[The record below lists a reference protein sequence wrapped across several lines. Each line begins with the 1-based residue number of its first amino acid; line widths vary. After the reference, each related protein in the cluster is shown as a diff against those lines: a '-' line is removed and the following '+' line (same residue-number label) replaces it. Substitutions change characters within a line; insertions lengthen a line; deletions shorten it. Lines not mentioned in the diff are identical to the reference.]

1 MKLSTEEIE
10 VLTFILDNEDFSQLS
25 PDYQK
30 IISSLRSKLSGT
42 GTVELFVD
50 GAADLHSGTAGIG
63 GVFYRNGE
71 ELYSFSEFIGSK
83 TNNEAE
89 YEALIQGIKEA
100 HKLNL
105 LSINIFADSQLVVRQ
120 ITGEYKVKNERMK
133 LLHKQALELLD
144 KLENWNIEHV
154 LRDKNTRADAL
165 SKSGMEKGRE

>member
-1 MKLSTEEIE
+1 MKLSKEEIE
-10 VLTFILDNEDFSQLS
+10 VLTFILENENFSHLS
-25 PDYQK
+25 PENQK
-30 IISSLRSKLSGT
+30 AISSLRSKLSGA
-42 GTVELFVD
+42 GAIELFVD
-50 GAADLHSGTAGIG
+50 GAADLHTETAGIG

-89 YEALIQGIKEA
+89 YEALIRGIKEA
-100 HKLNL
+100 HNLNL

-133 LLHKQALELLD
+133 LLHKQALELLG

-154 LRDKNTRADAL
+154 LWDKNKRADAL

>member
-89 YEALIQGIKEA
+89 YEALIRGIKEA
-100 HKLNL
+100 HNLKL
-105 LSINIFADSQLVVRQ
+105 LSLNIFADSQLVVRQ
-120 ITGEYKVKNERMK
+120 ITVEYKVKHERMK
-133 LLHKQALELLD
+133 PLHKQALELLD

>member
-1 MKLSTEEIE
+1 MKLSKEEIE
-10 VLTFILDNEDFSQLS
+10 VLTLILDNEDFSQLS

-50 GAADLHSGTAGIG
+50 GAADLHTETAGIG

-89 YEALIQGIKEA
+89 YEALIHGIKEA
-100 HKLNL
+100 HNLKL
-105 LSINIFADSQLVVRQ
+105 LSLNIFADSQLVVRQ

-133 LLHKQALELLD
+133 LLHKQALELLE

>member
-1 MKLSTEEIE
+1 MKLSKREIE
-10 VLTFILDNEDFSQLS
+10 VLTLILDNEDFSQLS

-30 IISSLRSKLSGT
+30 IISSLRSKLSST

-89 YEALIQGIKEA
+89 YEALIRGIKEA
-100 HKLNL
+100 HNLKL
-105 LSINIFADSQLVVRQ
+105 LSLNIFADSPLVVRQ
-120 ITGEYKVKNERMK
+120 IIGEYKV
-133 LLHKQALELLD
+133 
-144 KLENWNIEHV
+144 
-154 LRDKNTRADAL
+154 
-165 SKSGMEKGRE
+165 

>member
-1 MKLSTEEIE
+1 MKLSKEEIE
-10 VLTFILDNEDFSQLS
+10 VLTLILDNEDFSQLS

-63 GVFYRNGE
+63 GVFYRNGD

-100 HKLNL
+100 HKLNM

-120 ITGEYKVKNERMK
+120 ITG
-133 LLHKQALELLD
+133 
-144 KLENWNIEHV
+144 
-154 LRDKNTRADAL
+154 
-165 SKSGMEKGRE
+165 

>member
-1 MKLSTEEIE
+1 MKLSKEEIE
-10 VLTFILDNEDFSQLS
+10 VLTFILENEDFSHLS
-25 PDYQK
+25 PENQK
-30 IISSLRSKLSGT
+30 AISSLRSKLSGA
-42 GTVELFVD
+42 GAIELFVD
-50 GAADLHSGTAGIG
+50 GASDLHTKTAGIG

-89 YEALIQGIKEA
+89 YEALIRGIKEA
-100 HKLNL
+100 HNLNL

-144 KLENWNIEHV
+144 KLENCNIEHI
-154 LRDKNTRADAL
+154 LRYKNKRADAL

>member
-1 MKLSTEEIE
+1 MKLNKEEIE
-10 VLTFILDNEDFSQLS
+10 VLTFILENGDFFHLS
-25 PDYQK
+25 PIHQK
-30 IISSLRSKLSGT
+30 AIASLRSKLPGAGT
-42 GTVELFVD
+42 IELFVD
-50 GAADLHSGTAGIG
+50 GASDLHTETAGIG

-89 YEALIQGIKEA
+89 YEALIRGIKES

-133 LLHKQALELLD
+133 PLHKQALELLD

-154 LRDKNTRADAL
+154 LRDKNKRADAL
-165 SKSGMEKGRE
+165 SKSGMEKGRG

>member
-1 MKLSTEEIE
+1 MKLSKKDIE
-10 VLTFILDNEDFSQLS
+10 VLAIILDKKDISHLSQEN
-25 PDYQK
+25 QK
-30 IISSLRSKLSGT
+30 VISSLRSKLSGV
-42 GTVELFVD
+42 GTIELFVD

-89 YEALIQGIKEA
+89 YEALIRGIKEA
-100 HKLNL
+100 HNLNL

-120 ITGEYKVKNERMK
+120 ITGEYKVKNDRMK
-133 LLHKQALELLD
+133 LLHKQALELLG

-154 LRDKNTRADAL
+154 LRDKNKRADAL
-165 SKSGMEKGRE
+165 SKSGMEKGRG

>member
-89 YEALIQGIKEA
+89 YEALIRGIKEA
-100 HKLNL
+100 HNLKL
-105 LSINIFADSQLVVRQ
+105 LSLNIFADSQLVVRQ
-120 ITGEYKVKNERMK
+120 VTGEYKVKHERMK
-133 LLHKQALELLD
+133 PLHKQALELLD

>member
-1 MKLSTEEIE
+1 MKLSKEEIE
-10 VLTFILDNEDFSQLS
+10 VLTFILENEDFSHLS
-25 PDYQK
+25 TEHQK
-30 IISSLRSKLSGT
+30 AISSLRSKLSGA
-42 GTVELFVD
+42 GAIELFVD
-50 GAADLHSGTAGIG
+50 GAADLHTETAGIG

-89 YEALIQGIKEA
+89 YEALIRGIKEA

-133 LLHKQALELLD
+133 LLHKQALELLE

>member
-1 MKLSTEEIE
+1 MKLSKEEIE
-10 VLTFILDNEDFSQLS
+10 VLTLILDNEDFSQLS
-25 PDYQK
+25 HDYQK

-50 GAADLHSGTAGIG
+50 GAADLHTETAGIG

-89 YEALIQGIKEA
+89 YEALIRGIKEA

-120 ITGEYKVKNERMK
+120 ITGEYKVKNDRMK

-154 LRDKNTRADAL
+154 LRDKN
-165 SKSGMEKGRE
+165 K

>member
-1 MKLSTEEIE
+1 MKLSKEEIE

-50 GAADLHSGTAGIG
+50 GAADLHTETAGIG

-89 YEALIQGIKEA
+89 YEALIRGIKEA

-133 LLHKQALELLD
+133 LLHKQALELLE

>member
-89 YEALIQGIKEA
+89 YEALIRGIKEA
-100 HKLNL
+100 HNLKL
-105 LSINIFADSQLVVRQ
+105 LSLNIFADSQLVVRQ
-120 ITGEYKVKNERMK
+120 ITGEYKVKHERMK
-133 LLHKQALELLD
+133 PLHKQALELLD

>member
-1 MKLSTEEIE
+1 MKLSKEEIE
-10 VLTFILDNEDFSQLS
+10 VLTLILDNEDFSQLS
-25 PDYQK
+25 HDYQK

-50 GAADLHSGTAGIG
+50 GAADLHTETAGIG

-89 YEALIQGIKEA
+89 YEALIRGIKEA

-133 LLHKQALELLD
+133 LLHKQALELLG

>member
-1 MKLSTEEIE
+1 MKLSKEEIE
-10 VLTFILDNEDFSQLS
+10 VLTFILENEDFSHLS
-25 PDYQK
+25 PENQK
-30 IISSLRSKLSGT
+30 AISSLRSKLSGA
-42 GTVELFVD
+42 GAIELFVD
-50 GAADLHSGTAGIG
+50 GAADLHTETAGIG

-89 YEALIQGIKEA
+89 YEALIRGIKEA
-100 HKLNL
+100 HKLNM

-133 LLHKQALELLD
+133 PLHKQALELLD

-154 LRDKNTRADAL
+154 LRDKNTRADTL

>member
-1 MKLSTEEIE
+1 MKLSKEEIE
-10 VLTFILDNEDFSQLS
+10 VLTLILDNEDFSQLS
-25 PDYQK
+25 HDYQK
-30 IISSLRSKLSGT
+30 IISSLRSNLSGT

-50 GAADLHSGTAGIG
+50 GAADLHTETAGIG

-89 YEALIQGIKEA
+89 YEALIRGIKEA

-133 LLHKQALELLD
+133 LLHKQALELLE

>member
-89 YEALIQGIKEA
+89 YEALIRGIKEA
-100 HKLNL
+100 HNLKL
-105 LSINIFADSQLVVRQ
+105 LSLNIFADSQLVVRQ
-120 ITGEYKVKNERMK
+120 ITGEYKVKHERMK
-133 LLHKQALELLD
+133 PLHKQAFELLD

>member
-1 MKLSTEEIE
+1 MKLSKEEIE
-10 VLTFILDNEDFSQLS
+10 VLTFILENEDFFHLS
-25 PDYQK
+25 PEHQK
-30 IISSLRSKLSGT
+30 AISSLRSKLSGA
-42 GTVELFVD
+42 GAIELFVD
-50 GAADLHSGTAGIG
+50 GAADLHTETAGIG

-89 YEALIQGIKEA
+89 YEALIRGIKEA

-133 LLHKQALELLD
+133 LLHKQALELLE

>member
-1 MKLSTEEIE
+1 MKLSKEEIE
-10 VLTFILDNEDFSQLS
+10 VLTLILDNEDFSQLS
-25 PDYQK
+25 HDYQK
-30 IISSLRSKLSGT
+30 IISSLRSNLSGT

-50 GAADLHSGTAGIG
+50 GAADLHTETAGIG

-89 YEALIQGIKEA
+89 YEALIRGIKEA

-120 ITGEYKVKNERMK
+120 IIGEYKVKNERMK
-133 LLHKQALELLD
+133 LLHKQALELLE

>member
-1 MKLSTEEIE
+1 MKLKKKEIE
-10 VLTFILDNEDFSQLS
+10 VLAFILDKKDISHLSQEN
-25 PDYQK
+25 QK
-30 IISSLRSKLSGT
+30 VISSLRTKLSGV
-42 GTVELFVD
+42 GTIELFVD

-89 YEALIQGIKEA
+89 YEALIMGVKQA
-100 HKLNL
+100 YKLHVSSL
-105 LSINIFADSQLVVRQ
+105 NIFADSQLVVRQ
-120 ITGEYKVKNERMK
+120 IMGQYKVKNERMK
-133 LLHKQALELLD
+133 TLHKQAIELLG

-154 LRDKNTRADAL
+154 YRDKNTRADAL

>member
-1 MKLSTEEIE
+1 MKLSKEEIE
-10 VLTFILDNEDFSQLS
+10 VLTLILDNEDFSQLS

-50 GAADLHSGTAGIG
+50 GAADMHSGTAGIG
-63 GVFYRNGE
+63 GVFFRNGE
-71 ELYSFSEFIGSK
+71 ELYSFSEFIGSR

-89 YEALIQGIKEA
+89 YEALIRGIKEA
-100 HKLNL
+100 HNLNMS
-105 LSINIFADSQLVVRQ
+105 SINIFADSQLVVRQ

-133 LLHKQALELLD
+133 PLHKQALELLD

-154 LRDKNTRADAL
+154 LRDKNTRADTL
-165 SKSGMEKGRE
+165 SKSGMEKGRK

>member
-1 MKLSTEEIE
+1 MKLSKEEIE
-10 VLTFILDNEDFSQLS
+10 VLTLILDNEDFSQLS

-50 GAADLHSGTAGIG
+50 GAADLHTETAGIG

-89 YEALIQGIKEA
+89 YEALIRGIKEA

-133 LLHKQALELLD
+133 LLHKQALELLE

>member
-1 MKLSTEEIE
+1 MKLSKEEIE
-10 VLTFILDNEDFSQLS
+10 VLTFILENEDFFHLS
-25 PDYQK
+25 PEHQK
-30 IISSLRSKLSGT
+30 AISSLRSKLSGA
-42 GTVELFVD
+42 GAIELFVD
-50 GAADLHSGTAGIG
+50 GAADLHTETAGIG

-89 YEALIQGIKEA
+89 YEALIRGIKEA
-100 HKLNL
+100 HKLKL

-133 LLHKQALELLD
+133 LLHKQVLELLD

-154 LRDKNTRADAL
+154 LRDKNKRADAL
-165 SKSGMEKGRE
+165 SKSGMEEGRE

>member
-1 MKLSTEEIE
+1 
-10 VLTFILDNEDFSQLS
+10 
-25 PDYQK
+25 
-30 IISSLRSKLSGT
+30 
-42 GTVELFVD
+42 VELFVD

-89 YEALIQGIKEA
+89 YEALIRGIKEA
-100 HKLNL
+100 HNLKL
-105 LSINIFADSQLVVRQ
+105 LSLNIFADSQLVVRQ
-120 ITGEYKVKNERMK
+120 ITGEYKVKHERMK
-133 LLHKQALELLD
+133 PLHKQALELLD

>member
-1 MKLSTEEIE
+1 MKLSKEEIE
-10 VLTFILDNEDFSQLS
+10 VLTLILDNEDFSQLS
-25 PDYQK
+25 HDYQK

-63 GVFYRNGE
+63 GVFFRNGE

-89 YEALIQGIKEA
+89 YEALIRGIKEA

-133 LLHKQALELLD
+133 LLHKQALELLE

>member
-1 MKLSTEEIE
+1 MKLSKEEIE
-10 VLTFILDNEDFSQLS
+10 VLTLILDNEDFSQLS
-25 PDYQK
+25 PAYQK

-50 GAADLHSGTAGIG
+50 GAADLHTETAGIG

-89 YEALIQGIKEA
+89 YEALIRGIKEA

-133 LLHKQALELLD
+133 LLHKQALELLE

>member
-1 MKLSTEEIE
+1 MKLSKEEIE
-10 VLTFILDNEDFSQLS
+10 VLTLILDNEDFSQLS

-63 GVFYRNGE
+63 GVFYRNGD

-89 YEALIQGIKEA
+89 YEALIRGIKEA

-133 LLHKQALELLD
+133 LLHKQALELLE